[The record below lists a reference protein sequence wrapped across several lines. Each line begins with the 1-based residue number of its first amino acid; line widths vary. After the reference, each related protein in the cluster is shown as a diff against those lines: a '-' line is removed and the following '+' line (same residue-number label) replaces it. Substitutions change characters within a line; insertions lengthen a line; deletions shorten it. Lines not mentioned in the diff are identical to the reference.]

1 MPYFTKR
8 YHPPGTAPGELTTDA
23 SPAAPTSTVTL
34 TIRLID
40 YDATEY
46 TEKEN
51 ITFEECLPHL
61 EHPAMTW
68 IHVHGHAAPD
78 LLRNIGNAFGLHSL
92 ALEDVLNSGQR
103 PKVESYDDQLFVVMS
118 LPVHPNGSIT
128 TEQVSMFVGKD
139 FIVSFHDGLTDP
151 FELVRKRLRNHNG
164 HIRSGGPDHLLYA
177 LLDVIIDE
185 GFPVLEDFGEEIEDI
200 EEVLLASPDKTTLN
214 SIHHIKRE
222 LLLLRRMLWPHREV
236 LNSLLRGDHTLIRDD
251 TKTYLRDCYDHTIQ
265 IMDLLETYRDI
276 MTSMLDVYLSS
287 VSMRLNDVMRVLTVI
302 TTLFIPPTFVV
313 GVYGM
318 NFDPAASPWNMPEL
332 GWKYGYVFAWLIII
346 AMMCG
351 MLIYFKRKKWF

>member
-1 MPYFTKR
+1 MTYFTKR
-8 YHPPGTAPGELTTDA
+8 YHPPGTAPGELTVDA
-23 SPAAPTSTVTL
+23 ATADAASEAPL

-51 ITFEECLPHL
+51 ISFGECLPHL

-78 LLRNIGNAFGLHSL
+78 LLRNIGNAFGLHPL

-103 PKVESYDDQLFVVMS
+103 PKVESYDGQLFVVMS

-128 TEQVSMFVGKD
+128 TEQVSLFVGKD
-139 FIVSFHDGLTDP
+139 FMVSFHNGRADP
-151 FELVRKRLRNHNG
+151 FELVRKRLRNHTG

-185 GFPVLEDFGEEIEDI
+185 GFPVLEDLGEEIEDI
-200 EEVLLASPDKTTLN
+200 EEVLLATPDKTTLN

-236 LNSLLRGDHTLIRDD
+236 LNSLLRGDHALIRDD

-276 MTSMLDVYLSS
+276 MTGMLDIYLSS

-332 GWKYGYVFAWLIII
+332 EWKYGYVFAWLIIV
-346 AMMCG
+346 AMMGG
-351 MLIYFKRKKWF
+351 MLVYFKRKKWF

>member
-1 MPYFTKR
+1 MTYFTKR
-8 YHPPGTAPGELTTDA
+8 YHPPGTAPGELTSDA
-23 SPAAPTSTVTL
+23 NTAGQPL

-46 TEKEN
+46 AEKEN
-51 ITFEECLPHL
+51 ITFAECLPHL
-61 EHPAMTW
+61 QHPAMTW
-68 IHVHGHAAPD
+68 VHIHGHAAPD
-78 LLRNIGNAFGLHSL
+78 LLRDIGSAFGLHPL

-103 PKVESYDDQLFVVMS
+103 PKVESYNDQLFIIMT
-118 LPVHPNGSIT
+118 LPVRHNGSIT
-128 TEQVSMFVGKD
+128 TEQVSLFMGKD
-139 FIVSFHDGLTDP
+139 FIVSFHDGVADP
-151 FELVRKRLRNHNG
+151 FELVRKRLRNHSG
-164 HIRSGGPDHLLYA
+164 HIRSSGPDHLLYA

-185 GFPVLEDFGEEIEDI
+185 GFPVLEDLGEGIEDI
-200 EEVLLASPDKTTLN
+200 EEVLLASPDKTTLRG
-214 SIHHIKRE
+214 IHHIKRE
-222 LLLLRRMLWPHREV
+222 LLLLRRMLWPQREV
-236 LNSLLRGDHTLIRDD
+236 LNSLLRGDHALIHDD

-302 TTLFIPPTFVV
+302 ATLFIPPTFVV

-332 GWKYGYVFAWLIII
+332 EWRYGYVFVWLVII
-346 AMMCG
+346 AMMG
-351 MLIYFKRKKWF
+351 GLLIYFKRKKWF

>member
-23 SPAAPTSTVTL
+23 SPAAPTSTVAL

-51 ITFEECLPHL
+51 ISFEECLPHL

-118 LPVHPNGSIT
+118 LPVRHADGIT

-185 GFPVLEDFGEEIEDI
+185 GFPVLEDLGEEIEDI

-236 LNSLLRGDHTLIRDD
+236 LNSLLRGDHALIRDD

-265 IMDLLETYRDI
+265 IMDLLEAYRDI
-276 MTSMLDVYLSS
+276 MTSMLDIYLSS

-318 NFDPAASPWNMPEL
+318 NFDPAASPWSMPEL
-332 GWKYGYVFAWLIII
+332 GWKYGYVFVWLIII